1 MDLKETIREIPDYPK
16 KGIVFY
22 DITTM
27 LKEPF
32 AFSAVVDDI
41 TQKFENQN
49 ITKIVS
55 LESRGFIVGGA
66 VAYNLNAGFVPV
78 RKKGKLP
85 SETLSESYELEYG
98 SDLIEIHVDAL
109 SQDDVVLIHDDLLAT
124 GGTALA
130 ALNLV
135 KQFNVK
141 KIYFSFI
148 CDLSFIDTPKKGEL
162 NKYETHSLVTY

>member
-1 MDLKETIREIPDYPK
+1 MELKNFVRVIENYPVE
-16 KGIVFY
+16 GISFK
-22 DITTM
+22 DITTL
-27 LKEPF
+27 LKEPV
-32 AFSAVVDDI
+32 AFKNVVDQISEFYKD
-41 TQKFENQN
+41 KG

-66 VAYNLNAGFVPV
+66 IAYCINAGFVPI

-85 SETLSESYELEYG
+85 ATVINESYELEYG
-98 SDLIEIHVDAL
+98 VDSIEMHVDAL
-109 SQDDVVLIHDDLLAT
+109 NENDVVLIHDDLLAT

-135 KQFNVK
+135 KQMNVK

-148 CDLSFIDTPKKGEL
+148 CDLTFIKTEKKKEL
-162 NKYETHSLVTY
+162 AKYKMHSVIQY